1 MKIAKV
7 FLITSKKELE
17 YDWSCEG
24 PGLGNCSRIP
34 SFVPSVDDKDYKFI
48 RKTFFI
54 KKAIHDQEQS
64 WGCG

>member
-24 PGLGNCSRIP
+24 PGLGNCRTIP
-34 SFVPSVDDKDYKFI
+34 SFVPSVADEDYKFI
-48 RKTFFI
+48 KNTLY
-54 KKAIHDQEQS
+54 QEVNT
-64 WGCG
+64 